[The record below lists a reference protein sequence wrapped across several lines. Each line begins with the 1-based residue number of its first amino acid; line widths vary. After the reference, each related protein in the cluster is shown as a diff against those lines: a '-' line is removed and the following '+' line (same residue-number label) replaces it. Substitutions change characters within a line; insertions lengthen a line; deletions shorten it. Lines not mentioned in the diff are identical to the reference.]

1 MSMMLHKPRIL
12 CAVCLVSA
20 AFSSQIAF
28 AQSNRQP
35 TGKVRLRRPQGQAM
49 RVQKVDPKLQKVL
62 VDWYNGTR
70 TITKLTGTHSKYVY
84 DLVFNVERRG
94 TGKFYYEAPDKG
106 RIDIEP
112 GEIKKG
118 EKSRRIDPRTK
129 KPFALQ
135 ASPAEKWLSNGKIIL
150 QVEPSKKKAT
160 RFPIPPKAQ
169 GRNIMDGPLPFLL
182 GMPPQ
187 KALARYH
194 LTIVSNSATKV
205 RLLVK
210 PKWKSDAANYQKAE
224 VILNKENRY
233 LPSAVRMIDPPGS
246 RETVFTFYGFK
257 INQKNII
264 ADFFGRKKWWQLDL
278 AGYKIV
284 DAMPRQPVAGM
295 PNLSGVT
302 YKNALALSK
311 KLNVKMEVC
320 TATVAKKASHV
331 NLIYNQLPMVGAPLR
346 PGQKIFVS
354 MFVDPKKFK
363 AANVKVVPKLNGV
376 HFKTAEAK
384 LKQMGYR
391 VELRRGTVTKNG
403 ADVYKV
409 ENQYPNAGQPALK
422 NSKIVLWL
430 LVNADDRKT
439 KRTAARPA
447 SRK

>member
-106 RIDIEP
+106 RIDIKP
-112 GEIKKG
+112 ANVKGLKSPKKD
-118 EKSRRIDPRTK
+118 KRTGR
-129 KPFALQ
+129 PFALQ
-135 ASPAEKWLSNGKIIL
+135 AAPAEKWLSNGKVIL
-150 QVEPSKKKAT
+150 QVEPTKKKAT

-187 KALARYH
+187 KALARYN
-194 LTIVSNSATKV
+194 LTILVNNADQV
-205 RLLVK
+205 RLQVK
-210 PKWKSDAANYQKAE
+210 PKWKADAANYREAK
-224 VILNKENRY
+224 VILNKKNRY
-233 LPSAVRMIDPPGS
+233 LPSAVWMVDPPGS
-246 RETVFTFYGFK
+246 RETVFTFYEFEVNK
-257 INQKNII
+257 TSLLDKV
-264 ADFFGRKKWWQLDL
+264 FGRKWWVLDL
-278 AGYKIV
+278 KGYKIV